1 MEHLTKWSSLGVY
14 PGDCKLRAS
23 WPFHRLWQFH
33 TEARYLGRPM
43 TSQLRPCPLPTSGT
57 MKAAR
62 QLRSTSPGTP
72 AWAGV
77 AEGGPRPLG
86 EAALAPRVAG
96 FNRAGGTAAPASAA
110 RRVFPPPRLASLR
123 RAAALT
129 PPLHHRP
136 PARRLLGSLGG
147 QAALRR
153 GVEGRIGRRGRRVKR
168 EGGRVARE
176 AAGSGLLK
184 SGGVRGCFLHRPA
197 L

>member
-23 WPFHRLWQFH
+23 WPFAHRLWQFH

-110 RRVFPPPRLASLR
+110 RRVFPPPAASPRLASPR
-123 RAAALT
+123 RGPHASAPPSPACAAA
-129 PPLHHRP
+129 
-136 PARRLLGSLGG
+136 ARLFGRAGG
-147 QAALRR
+147 T
-153 GVEGRIGRRGRRVKR
+153 
-168 EGGRVARE
+168 
-176 AAGSGLLK
+176 
-184 SGGVRGCFLHRPA
+184 
-197 L
+197 